1 MNNKKYF
8 EKKMHDR
15 RKRTYEVLKQF
26 DAELADF
33 ILDEPLKEQSK
44 ATMPLT
50 KETAILKI

>member
-33 ILDEPLKEQSK
+33 ILDEPLKE
-44 ATMPLT
+44 
-50 KETAILKI
+50 